1 MKYILPILITCGFLF
16 AWNKAFGE
24 TITTGNLLP
33 NSGDGVDWGSS
44 STDQINSANS
54 SGYVSNNGTVN
65 GFDITCTNQSNC
77 GYKYS
82 VGGDF
87 EVTGTATV
95 TADNIG
101 LTSNSINQSMLDNG
115 VTLNSYIDVA
125 NCESTEGN
133 CESKGG
139 ANDSHTTTIVLKD
152 SSGNVLS
159 TTTQTRNEVTG
170 FQGNCNGYPGTT
182 TTGITTACGQYNDRI
197 IYLGLGANKVDWSW
211 QGTDSNYTNQS
222 RQGPNLLGASLN
234 MTYNNVEFNPI
245 DEDTQEVIEDIDTD
259 IVDIIE
265 DIPEDFDWNNDDLYF
280 DDTYTWEEDE
290 YAWEDDY
297 IIEDNFYFEEE
308 YSMEEDMYFEEF
320 EMEEFDITE
329 FEQIPMFEDFED
341 ISEID
346 FEEMPTMEE
355 VFFEEDFTMEPPPMM
370 MEEVFTEEFE
380 EDFTE
385 FLEETGME
393 EEFMEFLEDEGIT
406 AEEFFEEIA
415 EEEFNDELTEE
426 SFEEFEEPMED
437 IATEEESVPEVV
449 ENKEETM
456 EESTE
461 SEPVEKEVA
470 SNEPT
475 NKPTNEPQQEE
486 SKEDESDSEGTED
499 SEVPTEESGEQED
512 IQSEEPKQVDSK
524 DGITTDVAKV
534 ENKLK
539 KNLKTIAKRIA
550 KVTKEATQ
558 NLSKEDLF
566 FKNNTLDAYNKT
578 QFYKSK
584 DIYTDQGL
592 NLFNNQIDLGVYD
605 KEIYSSV
612 TLASYTQ
619 NDPVEVHRVQLQK
632 AQDKTNKLKLE
643 LEAMKN
649 GG

>member
-16 AWNKAFGE
+16 AWNKTFGE
-24 TITTGNLLP
+24 TITTVNFLP
-33 NSGDGVDWGSS
+33 ISGDGVDWGSS

-54 SGYVSNNGTVN
+54 SGYVSNNGTIN

-234 MTYNNVEFNPI
+234 MTYNNTEFNPI
-245 DEDTQEVIEDIDTD
+245 NEDTQEVIEDIDTD
-259 IVDIIE
+259 IIDIIE
-265 DIPEDFDWNNDDLYF
+265 EIPEDFNWYEEDLPIFEIPMEEEVYF
-280 DDTYTWEEDE
+280 DDNMG
-290 YAWEDDY
+290 WEDDFY
-297 IIEDNFYFEEE
+297 IPFEDIETVFIEELP
-308 YSMEEDMYFEEF
+308 SII
-320 EMEEFDITE
+320 EEFDME
-329 FEQIPMFEDFED
+329 V
-341 ISEID
+341 
-346 FEEMPTMEE
+346 FEEMPVMEE
-355 VFFEEDFTMEPPPMM
+355 VFFEEEFIMEPPPMM

-406 AEEFFEEIA
+406 AEEFFEEIT

-426 SFEEFEEPMED
+426 SFEEFEEPLEE
-437 IATEEESVPEVV
+437 ITTEEESVSEVV
-449 ENKEETM
+449 EDETETM
-456 EESTE
+456 EEVTE
-461 SEPVEKEVA
+461 SEPVEEEKEVA
-470 SNEPT
+470 KNEPT
-475 NKPTNEPQQEE
+475 EE
-486 SKEDESDSEGTED
+486 SPAEEESNSESSEDSDISTED
-499 SEVPTEESGEQED
+499 SGEQED
-512 IQSEEPKQVDSK
+512 IQSEEGKQMDTE
-524 DGITTDVAKV
+524 DGIATDVAKV

-539 KNLKTIAKRIA
+539 KNLKTIAKQIA
-550 KVTKEATQ
+550 KVTKETTQ

-566 FKNNTLDAYNKT
+566 LKGNNLDAYKEVA
-578 QFYKSK
+578 FYSTKSVYENTNMGFFLQMDLSPYTG
-584 DIYTDQGL
+584 DIYL
-592 NLFNNQIDLGVYD
+592 NTNLNVYT
-605 KEIYSSV
+605 E
-612 TLASYTQ
+612 
-619 NDPVEVHRVQLQK
+619 NDPIEVNRVKLINLNTVK
-632 AQDKTNKLKLE
+632 NKLLAE
-643 LEAMKN
+643 LEALKQ
-649 GG
+649 

>member
-16 AWNKAFGE
+16 AWNKTFGE

-54 SGYVSNNGTVN
+54 SGYVSNNGTIN

-234 MTYNNVEFNPI
+234 MTYNNTEFNPI
-245 DEDTQEVIEDIDTD
+245 NEDTQEVIEDIDTD
-259 IVDIIE
+259 IIDIIE
-265 DIPEDFDWNNDDLYF
+265 EIPEDFNWYEEDLPIFEIPMEEEVYF
-280 DDTYTWEEDE
+280 DDNMG
-290 YAWEDDY
+290 WEDDFY
-297 IIEDNFYFEEE
+297 IPFEDIETVFIEELP
-308 YSMEEDMYFEEF
+308 SII
-320 EMEEFDITE
+320 EEFDME
-329 FEQIPMFEDFED
+329 V
-341 ISEID
+341 
-346 FEEMPTMEE
+346 FEEMPVMEE
-355 VFFEEDFTMEPPPMM
+355 VFFEEEFIMEPPPMM

-406 AEEFFEEIA
+406 AEEFFEEIT

-426 SFEEFEEPMED
+426 SFEEFEEPLEE
-437 IATEEESVPEVV
+437 ITTEEESVSEVV
-449 ENKEETM
+449 EDETETM
-456 EESTE
+456 EEVTE
-461 SEPVEKEVA
+461 SEPVEEEKEVA
-470 SNEPT
+470 KNEPT
-475 NKPTNEPQQEE
+475 EE
-486 SKEDESDSEGTED
+486 SPAEEESNSESSEDSDISTED
-499 SEVPTEESGEQED
+499 SGEQED
-512 IQSEEPKQVDSK
+512 IQSEEGKQMDTE
-524 DGITTDVAKV
+524 DGIATDVAKV

-539 KNLKTIAKRIA
+539 KNLKTIAKQIA
-550 KVTKEATQ
+550 KVTKETTQ

-566 FKNNTLDAYNKT
+566 LKGNNLDAYKEVA
-578 QFYKSK
+578 FYSTKSVYENTNMGFFLQMDLSPYTG
-584 DIYTDQGL
+584 DIYLHTNL
-592 NLFNNQIDLGVYD
+592 NVYT
-605 KEIYSSV
+605 E
-612 TLASYTQ
+612 
-619 NDPVEVHRVQLQK
+619 NDPIEVNRVKLINLNTVK
-632 AQDKTNKLKLE
+632 NKLLAE
-643 LEAMKN
+643 LEALKQ
-649 GG
+649 

>member
-1 MKYILPILITCGFLF
+1 MMKYILPILITCGFLF
-16 AWNKAFGE
+16 AWNKTFGE

-54 SGYVSNNGTVN
+54 SGYVSNNGTIN

-234 MTYNNVEFNPI
+234 MTYNNTEFNPI
-245 DEDTQEVIEDIDTD
+245 NEDTQEVIEDIDTD
-259 IVDIIE
+259 IIDIIE
-265 DIPEDFDWNNDDLYF
+265 EIPEDFNWYEEDLPIFEIPMEEEVYF
-280 DDTYTWEEDE
+280 DDNMG
-290 YAWEDDY
+290 WEDDFY
-297 IIEDNFYFEEE
+297 IPFEDIETVFIEELP
-308 YSMEEDMYFEEF
+308 SII
-320 EMEEFDITE
+320 EEFDME
-329 FEQIPMFEDFED
+329 V
-341 ISEID
+341 
-346 FEEMPTMEE
+346 FEEMPVMEE
-355 VFFEEDFTMEPPPMM
+355 VFFEEEFIMEPPPMM

-406 AEEFFEEIA
+406 AEEFFEEIT

-426 SFEEFEEPMED
+426 SFEEFEEPLEE
-437 IATEEESVPEVV
+437 ITTEEESVSEVV
-449 ENKEETM
+449 EDETETM
-456 EESTE
+456 EEVTE
-461 SEPVEKEVA
+461 SEPVEEEKEVA
-470 SNEPT
+470 KNEPT
-475 NKPTNEPQQEE
+475 EE
-486 SKEDESDSEGTED
+486 SPAEEESNSESSEDSDISTED
-499 SEVPTEESGEQED
+499 SGEQED
-512 IQSEEPKQVDSK
+512 IQSEEGKQMDTE
-524 DGITTDVAKV
+524 DGIATDVAKV

-539 KNLKTIAKRIA
+539 KNLKTIAKQIA
-550 KVTKEATQ
+550 KVTKETTQ

-566 FKNNTLDAYNKT
+566 LKGNNLDAYKEVA
-578 QFYKSK
+578 FYSTKSVYENTNMGFFLQMDLSPYTG
-584 DIYTDQGL
+584 DIYL
-592 NLFNNQIDLGVYD
+592 NTNLNVYT
-605 KEIYSSV
+605 E
-612 TLASYTQ
+612 
-619 NDPVEVHRVQLQK
+619 NDPIEVNRVKLINLNTVK
-632 AQDKTNKLKLE
+632 NKLLAE
-643 LEAMKN
+643 LEALKQ
-649 GG
+649 

>member
-16 AWNKAFGE
+16 AWNKTFGE

-54 SGYVSNNGTVN
+54 SGYVSNNGTIN

-234 MTYNNVEFNPI
+234 MTYNNTEFNPI
-245 DEDTQEVIEDIDTD
+245 NEDTQEVIEDIDTD
-259 IVDIIE
+259 IIDIIE
-265 DIPEDFDWNNDDLYF
+265 EIPEDFNWYEEDLPIFEIPMEEEVYF
-280 DDTYTWEEDE
+280 DDNMG
-290 YAWEDDY
+290 WEDDFY
-297 IIEDNFYFEEE
+297 IPFEDIETVFIEELP
-308 YSMEEDMYFEEF
+308 SII
-320 EMEEFDITE
+320 EEFDME
-329 FEQIPMFEDFED
+329 V
-341 ISEID
+341 
-346 FEEMPTMEE
+346 FEEMPVMEE
-355 VFFEEDFTMEPPPMM
+355 VFFEEEFIMEPPPMM

-406 AEEFFEEIA
+406 AEEFFEEIT

-426 SFEEFEEPMED
+426 SFEEFEEPLEE
-437 IATEEESVPEVV
+437 ITTEEESVSEVV
-449 ENKEETM
+449 EDETETM
-456 EESTE
+456 EEVTE
-461 SEPVEKEVA
+461 SEPVEEEKEVA
-470 SNEPT
+470 KNEPT
-475 NKPTNEPQQEE
+475 EE
-486 SKEDESDSEGTED
+486 SPAEEESNSESSEDSDISTED
-499 SEVPTEESGEQED
+499 SGEQED
-512 IQSEEPKQVDSK
+512 IQSEEGKQMDTE
-524 DGITTDVAKV
+524 DGIATDVAKV

-539 KNLKTIAKRIA
+539 KNLKTIAKQIA
-550 KVTKEATQ
+550 KVTKETTQ

-566 FKNNTLDAYNKT
+566 LKGNNLDAYKEVA
-578 QFYKSK
+578 FYSTKSVYENTNMGFFLQMDLSPYTG
-584 DIYTDQGL
+584 DIYL
-592 NLFNNQIDLGVYD
+592 NTNLNVYT
-605 KEIYSSV
+605 E
-612 TLASYTQ
+612 
-619 NDPVEVHRVQLQK
+619 NDPIEVNRVKLINLNTVK
-632 AQDKTNKLKLE
+632 NKLLAE
-643 LEAMKN
+643 LEALKQ
-649 GG
+649 